1 MAAGANILILTYGT
15 RGDVEPFIALGCG
28 LAETGHKVTFC
39 TAERFGDWVTGFGL
53 AFEPMSN
60 ASLDMI
66 DTPDGKTMLEGASGL
81 INRITAGMRLARAA
95 GPINETMSKD
105 AWAAAQ
111 SSNPDIIVYHP
122 KVMAAPHI
130 GEALGLPLVMGL
142 LQPMIVPTRE
152 FPPTGLPRLGIPG
165 YNRLAYKLVSLSYS
179 AFRKSINRV
188 RTGLLDLAQLRSGR
202 DVLLPRGAGTI
213 KVLHAISPRVVP
225 RPADWPPEAVMAG
238 YWPLAPDENYT
249 PPDKLALFLGAGAAP
264 VYVGFGSM
272 TVRDPEALLRLV
284 VAALKAANV
293 RGVIAS
299 GWAGLDMDETEDVIT
314 IPAVPHSWL
323 FPRMAAVVHHGGAG
337 TTAQGFRAGVP
348 CVVCP
353 FFGDQP
359 GWAETSV
366 ALGVGAPPVPRKKL
380 TVERLARS
388 IGVAVNDVAMRER
401 ALQLA
406 RDLQAEDGVAL
417 AVAEIET
424 SLRSYAPGKAD
435 P

>member
-28 LAETGHKVTFC
+28 LVEAGHKVTIC
-39 TAERFGDWVTGFGL
+39 TAERFGDWVTDFGL
-53 AFEPMSN
+53 AFQPMSN

-66 DTPDGKTMLEGASGL
+66 DTADGKTMLEGASGL
-81 INRITAGMRLARAA
+81 INRVSAGIRLARTA

-111 SSNPDIIVYHP
+111 ASSPDIIVYHP

-152 FPPTGLPRLGIPG
+152 FPPTGLPRHRILG
-165 YNRLAYKLVSLSYS
+165 YNKLAYRLIGLSYS
-179 AFRKSINRV
+179 AFRKSTNRV
-188 RTGLLDLAQLRSGR
+188 RTGLLGLAQLRSGR
-202 DVLLPRGAGTI
+202 DVLLPPGAGTI
-213 KVLHAISPRVVP
+213 KILHAISPRVVP
-225 RPADWPPEAVMAG
+225 RPADWPPEAVMTG
-238 YWPLAPDENYT
+238 YWPLATDEDYT
-249 PPDKLALFLGAGAAP
+249 PPDKLARFLDAGAAP

-284 VAALKAANV
+284 VAALKEVNV
-293 RGVIAS
+293 RGVIAT
-299 GWAGLDMDETEDVIT
+299 GWAGLDMDETGDVIT
-314 IPAVPHSWL
+314 ITAVPHSWL

-348 CVVCP
+348 CVICP

-359 GWAETSV
+359 GWAERSV
-366 ALGVGAPPVPRKKL
+366 ALGVGAHPVPRKKL

-388 IGVAVNDVAMRER
+388 IEVALSDAAMRDR
-401 ALQLA
+401 AIGLA
-406 RDLQAEDGVAL
+406 EDLKAEDGL
-417 AVAEIET
+417 AVAITEIEN